1 MRPRKAGN
9 LNIWKW
15 LFLAQLSLLI
25 GCGIVLYTRIQTD
38 REDLTKLV
46 QTSTED
52 TKVGTF
58 STNREQLNQTLTNYL
73 KEYQTEEFSYQLFV
87 TSQQVVF
94 EGSYQIFGVT
104 IPLYIYFQPSK
115 MEDGSIL
122 LRITEISVGSLSLP
136 KAEVL
141 AYLQKNYK
149 LPAFVKIDSE
159 QAQVQVQLTE
169 LKNKFGL
176 YGKANTIDLY
186 NDQFIVDIYRKDSKI
201 ALKT

>member
-15 LFLAQLSLLI
+15 LFLAQLALLI

-38 REDLTKLV
+38 REDLIKLV
-46 QTSTED
+46 QTSGED

-186 NDQFIVDIYRKDSKI
+186 NDQFIVDIYRKRQ
-201 ALKT
+201 

>member
-15 LFLAQLSLLI
+15 LFLAQLALLI

-136 KAEVL
+136 KVEVL

-186 NDQFIVDIYRKDSKI
+186 NDQFIVDIYRKRQ
-201 ALKT
+201 

>member
-15 LFLAQLSLLI
+15 LFLAQLALLI

-58 STNREQLNQTLTNYL
+58 STNREQLNQTITNYL

-94 EGSYQIFGVT
+94 EGSYQVFGVT

-186 NDQFIVDIYRKDSKI
+186 NDQFIVDIYRKRQ
-201 ALKT
+201 

>member
-15 LFLAQLSLLI
+15 LFLAQLALLI

-122 LRITEISVGSLSLP
+122 LRIIEISVGSLSLP

-186 NDQFIVDIYRKDSKI
+186 NDQFIVDIYRKRQ
-201 ALKT
+201 

>member
-15 LFLAQLSLLI
+15 LFLAQLALLI

-94 EGSYQIFGVT
+94 EGSYQVFGVT

-186 NDQFIVDIYRKDSKI
+186 NDQFIVDIYRKRQ
-201 ALKT
+201 

>member
-15 LFLAQLSLLI
+15 LFLAQLALLI

-149 LPAFVKIDSE
+149 LPVFVKIDSE

-186 NDQFIVDIYRKDSKI
+186 NDQFIVDIYRKRQ
-201 ALKT
+201 

>member
-15 LFLAQLSLLI
+15 LSLAQLALLI

-46 QTSTED
+46 QTSGED

-58 STNREQLNQTLTNYL
+58 STNREQLNQTITNYL

-94 EGSYQIFGVT
+94 EGSYQVFGVT

-149 LPAFVKIDSE
+149 LPVFVKIDSE

-169 LKNKFGL
+169 LNNKFGL

-186 NDQFIVDIYRKDSKI
+186 NDQFIVDIYRKRQ
-201 ALKT
+201 

>member
-1 MRPRKAGN
+1 MKPRKAGN

-15 LFLAQLSLLI
+15 LSLAQLALLI

-46 QTSTED
+46 QTSGED

-58 STNREQLNQTLTNYL
+58 STNREQLNQTITNYL

-186 NDQFIVDIYRKDSKI
+186 NDQFIVDIYRKRQ
-201 ALKT
+201 

>member
-1 MRPRKAGN
+1 MRLRKAGN

-15 LFLAQLSLLI
+15 LFLAQLALLI

-94 EGSYQIFGVT
+94 EGSYQVFGVT

-159 QAQVQVQLTE
+159 QVQVQVQLTE

-186 NDQFIVDIYRKDSKI
+186 NDQFIVDIYRKRQ
-201 ALKT
+201 

>member
-15 LFLAQLSLLI
+15 LSLAQLALLI

-46 QTSTED
+46 QTSGED

-73 KEYQTEEFSYQLFV
+73 KEYQTEEFSYQLFI

-94 EGSYQIFGVT
+94 EGSYQVFGVT

-136 KAEVL
+136 KTEVL

-186 NDQFIVDIYRKDSKI
+186 NDQFIVDIYRKRQ
-201 ALKT
+201 

>member
-15 LFLAQLSLLI
+15 LFLAQLALLI

-73 KEYQTEEFSYQLFV
+73 KDYQTEEFSYQLFV

-94 EGSYQIFGVT
+94 EGSYQIFGET

-115 MEDGSIL
+115 MEDSSIL
-122 LRITEISVGSLSLP
+122 LRIIEISAGSLSLP

-186 NDQFIVDIYRKDSKI
+186 NDQFIVDIYRKRQ
-201 ALKT
+201 

>member
-15 LFLAQLSLLI
+15 LFLAQLALLI

-46 QTSTED
+46 QTSGED

-58 STNREQLNQTLTNYL
+58 STNREQLNQTITNYL
-73 KEYQTEEFSYQLFV
+73 KEYQTEDFSYQLFV

-94 EGSYQIFGVT
+94 EGSYQVFGVT

-186 NDQFIVDIYRKDSKI
+186 NDQFIVDIYRKRQ
-201 ALKT
+201 

>member
-15 LFLAQLSLLI
+15 LFLAQLALLI

-87 TSQQVVF
+87 TTQQVVF

-186 NDQFIVDIYRKDSKI
+186 NDQFIVDIYRKRQ
-201 ALKT
+201 

>member
-1 MRPRKAGN
+1 MRLRKAGN

-15 LFLAQLSLLI
+15 LFLAQLALLI

-73 KEYQTEEFSYQLFV
+73 KEYQTEEFSYQLFI

-94 EGSYQIFGVT
+94 EGSYQVFGVT

-149 LPAFVKIDSE
+149 LPAFVQIDSE

-186 NDQFIVDIYRKDSKI
+186 NDQFIVDIYRKRQ
-201 ALKT
+201 

>member
-15 LFLAQLSLLI
+15 LFLAQLALLI

-122 LRITEISVGSLSLP
+122 LRIIEISAGSLSLP

-149 LPAFVKIDSE
+149 LPTFVKIDSE

-186 NDQFIVDIYRKDSKI
+186 NDQFIVDIYRKR
-201 ALKT
+201 

>member
-1 MRPRKAGN
+1 MRQRKAGN

-15 LFLAQLSLLI
+15 LFLAQLALLI

-46 QTSTED
+46 QTSGED

-186 NDQFIVDIYRKDSKI
+186 NDQFIVDIYRKRQ
-201 ALKT
+201 

>member
-1 MRPRKAGN
+1 MKLRKVGN

-15 LFLAQLSLLI
+15 LFLVQLALML
-25 GCGIVLYTRIQTD
+25 GGGIVLLNRFQTK

-46 QTSTED
+46 PTNQTD

-58 STNREQLNQTLTNYL
+58 TTDREQLNQSIANYL
-73 KEYQTEEFSYQLFV
+73 KEYQTKDFSYQLFV

-94 EGSYQIFGVT
+94 EGSYQLFGVT
-104 IPLYIYFQPSK
+104 LPLYIYFQPFK

-122 LRITEISVGSLSLP
+122 LQILEISAGSLSLP
-136 KAEVL
+136 KADVL

-149 LPAFVKIDSE
+149 LPSFVKIDSE
-159 QAQVQVQLTE
+159 EAQVQLQITE
-169 LKNKFGL
+169 LENSLGL

-186 NDQFIVDIYRKDSKI
+186 NNQIIVDIYRKRQ
-201 ALKT
+201 

>member
-15 LFLAQLSLLI
+15 LFLAQMALLI

-46 QTSTED
+46 PTSTED

-73 KEYQTEEFSYQLFV
+73 KDYQTEEFSYQLFV

-122 LRITEISVGSLSLP
+122 LRIIEISAGSLSLP

-186 NDQFIVDIYRKDSKI
+186 NDQFIVDIYRKRQ
-201 ALKT
+201 

>member
-15 LFLAQLSLLI
+15 LFLAQLALLI
-25 GCGIVLYTRIQTD
+25 GWGIVLYTRIQTD

-46 QTSTED
+46 HTSTED

-122 LRITEISVGSLSLP
+122 LRIIEISAGSLSLP

-186 NDQFIVDIYRKDSKI
+186 NDQFIVDIYRKRQ
-201 ALKT
+201 

>member
-15 LFLAQLSLLI
+15 LFLAQLALLI
-25 GCGIVLYTRIQTD
+25 GCGIVLYTRFQTD

-58 STNREQLNQTLTNYL
+58 STNREQLNQTITNYL
-73 KEYQTEEFSYQLFV
+73 KEYQTEEFSYQLFI

-136 KAEVL
+136 KTEVL

-186 NDQFIVDIYRKDSKI
+186 NDQFIVDIYRKRQ
-201 ALKT
+201 

>member
-15 LFLAQLSLLI
+15 LSLAQLALLI

-46 QTSTED
+46 QTSGED
-52 TKVGTF
+52 AKVGTF
-58 STNREQLNQTLTNYL
+58 STNREQLNQTITNYL
-73 KEYQTEEFSYQLFV
+73 KEYQTEEFSYQLFI

-94 EGSYQIFGVT
+94 EGSYQVFGVT

-136 KAEVL
+136 KTEVL

-186 NDQFIVDIYRKDSKI
+186 NDQFIVDIYRKRQ
-201 ALKT
+201 

>member
-1 MRPRKAGN
+1 MKPRKAGN

-15 LFLAQLSLLI
+15 LFLAQLALLI
-25 GCGIVLYTRIQTD
+25 GYGIVLYTRIQTD

-149 LPAFVKIDSE
+149 LPTFVKIDSE

-186 NDQFIVDIYRKDSKI
+186 NDQFIVDIYRKRQ
-201 ALKT
+201 

>member
-15 LFLAQLSLLI
+15 LFLAQLALLI

-46 QTSTED
+46 HTSTED

-73 KEYQTEEFSYQLFV
+73 KEYQTEDFSYQLFV

-122 LRITEISVGSLSLP
+122 LRIIEISAGSLSLP

-186 NDQFIVDIYRKDSKI
+186 NDQFIVDIYRKRQ
-201 ALKT
+201 

>member
-15 LFLAQLSLLI
+15 LFLAQLALLI

-46 QTSTED
+46 QTSGED

-58 STNREQLNQTLTNYL
+58 STNREQLNQTITNYL
-73 KEYQTEEFSYQLFV
+73 KEYQTEKFSYQLFV

-94 EGSYQIFGVT
+94 EGSYQIFDVT

-159 QAQVQVQLTE
+159 HAQVQVQLTE

-186 NDQFIVDIYRKDSKI
+186 NDQFIVDIYRKRQ
-201 ALKT
+201 

>member
-1 MRPRKAGN
+1 MRLRKAGN

-15 LFLAQLSLLI
+15 LSLAQLALLI

-94 EGSYQIFGVT
+94 EGSYQVFGVT

-186 NDQFIVDIYRKDSKI
+186 NDQFIVDIYRKRQ
-201 ALKT
+201 

>member
-1 MRPRKAGN
+1 MRLRKAGN

-15 LFLAQLSLLI
+15 LFLAQLALLI

-58 STNREQLNQTLTNYL
+58 STNREQLNQTITNYL
-73 KEYQTEEFSYQLFV
+73 KEYQTEEFSYQLFI

-94 EGSYQIFGVT
+94 EGSYQVFGVT

-186 NDQFIVDIYRKDSKI
+186 NDQFIVDIYRKRQ
-201 ALKT
+201 

>member
-15 LFLAQLSLLI
+15 LFLAQLALLI

-46 QTSTED
+46 QTSGED

-73 KEYQTEEFSYQLFV
+73 KEYQTEDFSYQLFV

-94 EGSYQIFGVT
+94 EGSYQVFGVT

-169 LKNKFGL
+169 LKKKFGL

-186 NDQFIVDIYRKDSKI
+186 NDQFIVDIYRKRQ
-201 ALKT
+201 